1 MEEKEAKVRE
11 IQKDNIIAKSKVRR
25 PARPG
30 LGVQRASSSLESGAS
45 TSPG

>member
-25 PARPG
+25 QAW
-30 LGVQRASSSLESGAS
+30 LGHAACQQQLGERCQC
-45 TSPG
+45 